1 MRKNND
7 ELRIRVTTGAIFTGV
22 MTVFIVPGLWAP
34 VVPVVLL
41 AVVAFLSA
49 FEKGQAV
56 RLRMPQVIPLSVAVT
71 SVLLGLSSFLGI
83 LKGSFFRGLIWTV
96 DPSVNTLV
104 APRIFGFFALFSLFL
119 LPMISLFMMWRK
131 GTDMLPPTIAM
142 SAIVISSAVPLA
154 ASVALLYGSRYGW
167 HWFVLAILTAWISD
181 TCAYFVGKYLGRIR
195 FAPLLSPKKTWEGT
209 LGGVIGTIALYLL
222 YFPLVIGNRTGYST
236 GASYAFAVVAAVLM
250 SLTATLGDLQ
260 SSALKR
266 WCGIKDFGTLLPGHG
281 GISDRF
287 DSIFTALPAML
298 LLAILA
304 GAIL

>member
-1 MRKNND
+1 MRKKD
-7 ELRIRVTTGAIFTGV
+7 ELMIRLVTAAIYVTV
-22 MTVFIVPGLWAP
+22 MAVFIVPGLWAP

-41 AVVAFLSA
+41 TAVVFVSA

-56 RLRMPQVIPLSVAVT
+56 RLVIPQVTPLPLAVT

-83 LKGSFFRGLIWTV
+83 LKGSFLRGLIWTV
-96 DPSVNTLV
+96 DPTVNTLI
-104 APRIFGFFALFSLFL
+104 APRIFGYFALLALFL
-119 LPMISLFMMWRK
+119 LPMFSLVQMWRK
-131 GTDMLPPTIAM
+131 GTDRLPSSLAM
-142 SAIVISSAVPLA
+142 MAIVFSEATPLA
-154 ASVALLYGSRYGW
+154 ASVALLYGCRYGW
-167 HWFVLAILTAWISD
+167 HWFVLAILTAWVSD
-181 TCAYFVGKYLGRIR
+181 TFAFFAGKFLGRIP

-209 LGGVIGTIALYLL
+209 LGGIVGTIGLYLL

-236 GASYAFAVVAAVLM
+236 GASFAFAVVAAVIM

-266 WCGIKDFGTLLPGHG
+266 WCGIKDFGALLPGHG

-287 DSIFTALPAML
+287 DSIFTTLPAML